1 VREYWDLDAATYD
14 HSPGHDPQTPVEL
27 AVWAATLRRLLPP
40 PPARVLDAGAGTGF
54 LSLLLA
60 REGYRVTALD
70 LAPAMLAQ
78 LNAKA
83 QRRRLSIEIVEGNA
97 SEPSGVGYDAVV
109 ERHLV
114 WTLPDPRAALEAWRQ
129 VAPTGTLVLLESSWG
144 GARRRFGAAACSC
157 PGPSPATQERGVGTS
172 RGVRRR
178 PPFRAPVRVGHGPGA
193 AGSARRVGG
202 LGPGSGRAAS
212 RRGVGDP
219 GGVGVCGR
227 PLVGC
232 DASFR
237 RERRLTGSVNVRRSR

>member
-1 VREYWDLDAATYD
+1 MSRASDLERRVREYWDLDAATYD

-83 QRRRLSIEIVEGNA
+83 QRRGLSIEIVEGNA
-97 SEPSGVGYDAVV
+97 SEPPGDGYDAVV

-144 GARRRFGAAACSC
+144 AHAGASEQLRARARVLLRRLRNEASEHHAEYGADLRS
-157 PGPSPATQERGVGTS
+157 EL
-172 RGVRRR
+172 
-178 PPFRAPVRVGHGPGA
+178 PF
-193 AGSARRVGG
+193 
-202 LGPGSGRAAS
+202 GSGTDPELLVRLVESTGWGPARVERLRDVEWATREALVS
-212 RRGVGDP
+212 AVDRLLGVTPRFAVSAG
-219 GGVGVCGR
+219 
-227 PLVGC
+227 
-232 DASFR
+232 
-237 RERRLTGSVNVRRSR
+237 

>member
-1 VREYWDLDAATYD
+1 MSRASDLERRVREYWDLDAATYD

-144 GARRRFGAAACSC
+144 AHAGASEQLRAR
-157 PGPSPATQERGVGTS
+157 V
-172 RGVRRR
+172 
-178 PPFRAPVRVGHGPGA
+178 RAPVRVGHGPGA